1 MLHIQNIKLSLEEQ
15 KDNTIP
21 IETIKKKI
29 CQKLKCNLNEIMDIK
44 IFKKSIDARK
54 KQNIQFVYT
63 ADVSFLTPDIETHLM
78 NKYGKKGI
86 SPTPDM
92 SYEEV
97 SSGNQILTN
106 RPVIVGSGPSGLF
119 ATLLL
124 SKRGYSPILIE
135 RGDEVDNRIEKI
147 DAFWKSG
154 ILDTNSNVQF
164 GEGGAGTF
172 SDGKLTTLINDKRCR
187 HILQLFIECGAP
199 QDILYN
205 SKPHIGTDILRKVV
219 KNIRSKII
227 EYGGE
232 VRFLS
237 QLTDIVLNE
246 HNELHS
252 IVLNENEEILC
263 DVMLLGIGHSAR
275 DTFEMLFH
283 HGINM
288 IPKSFSIGV
297 RIEHPQK
304 LVNIAQYGD
313 SYNSLVF
320 GSADYKLVY
329 HSTSGR
335 SAYTFCMCPG
345 GYVVAAASEEN
356 MLVTNGMSEYKRDAD
371 NANSALLVGVTPDDF
386 GGPSPLDAIEFQRR
400 WERRAFE
407 LGGNNYSA
415 PIQRV
420 GDFLGVDMK
429 HDDMTIIPSYR
440 PGVKFADLKNCLPD
454 YVIDTMKEALISFD
468 KKLKG
473 FANPNAILTGIET
486 RSSSPVRI
494 LRNLDHM
501 SNIKGIYPMG
511 EGAGYAGGIMSS
523 AVDGLKTAEKIIGQY
538 VPLKNSNI

>member
-1 MLHIQNIKLSLEEQ
+1 MLRIQNIKLSLDEQ
-15 KDNTIP
+15 KDNTVP
-21 IETIKKKI
+21 IEIIKKKI
-29 CQKLKCNLNEIMDIK
+29 CQKFKCDLNEIKDIE

-54 KQNIQFVYT
+54 KNNIQFVYT
-63 ADVSFLTPDIETHLM
+63 TDVSFLNLETERHLM
-78 NKYGKKGI
+78 SKYATKGI

-97 SSGNQILTN
+97 SSGINILKN

-124 SKRGYSPILIE
+124 ARRGYSPILIE
-135 RGDEVDNRIEKI
+135 RGDEVDNRIKKI
-147 DAFWKSG
+147 DSFWKRG

-187 HILQLFIECGAP
+187 HILQLFIDCGAP
-199 QDILYN
+199 HDILYN
-205 SKPHIGTDILRKVV
+205 SKPHIGTDILRTVV
-219 KNIRSKII
+219 KNIRAKII
-227 EYGGE
+227 EYGGD

-237 QLTDIVLNE
+237 QLTDIVLTE
-246 HNELHS
+246 DNELHS
-252 IVLNENEEILC
+252 IILNGKEEILC

-283 HGINM
+283 NGINM
-288 IPKSFSIGV
+288 IPKAFSIGV
-297 RIEHPQK
+297 RIEHPQS
-304 LVNIAQYGD
+304 LVNNAQYGD
-313 SYNSLVF
+313 SFSNLVF

-329 HSTSGR
+329 HSPSGR

-356 MLVTNGMSEYKRDAD
+356 MLVTNGMSEYRRDAN

-386 GGPSPLDAIEFQRR
+386 GGPSPLDAIKFQRK
-400 WERRAFE
+400 WEKRAFE
-407 LGGNNYSA
+407 LGGNNYFA
-415 PIQRV
+415 PIQKV
-420 GDFLGVDMK
+420 GDFLEDDME

-440 PGVKFADLKNCLPD
+440 PGVKVADLKNCLPD
-454 YVIDTMKEALISFD
+454 YVIDTMKEALIAFD

-494 LRNLDHM
+494 LRDLDHM
-501 SNIKGIYPMG
+501 SNLIGIYPMG
-511 EGAGYAGGIMSS
+511 EGAGHAGGIMSS
-523 AVDGLKTAEKIIGQY
+523 AVDGIKTAEKIISRY
-538 VPLKNSNI
+538 SPLKK